1 MQSLSF
7 IIVYYC
13 VFKCI
18 KKSGQTNWQKIYF
31 KVLRKTGNKFSKMW
45 AQVLSVTVNRAIF

>member
-13 VFKCI
+13 VFKSI
-18 KKSGQTNWQKIYF
+18 KNSGQTNWQKIYF